1 MAGFV
6 GDMDM
11 EERVA
16 EVTVSVV
23 RPTALPKVA
32 VMLVVPGV
40 KALAKPPLFTVAT
53 EVFEDAQAA

>member
-6 GDMDM
+6 GDMEM

-23 RPTALPKVA
+23 RPTAFPKVA
-32 VMLVVPGV
+32 LMVVFPGD
-40 KALAKPPLFTVAT
+40 KAMAKPPLFTVAT
-53 EVFEDAQAA
+53 EGFEDAHAA